1 MGNFA
6 NNGKWA
12 DRYVRDELN
21 PHNMAE
27 FEAALL
33 DSPELRQQL
42 EVSLAARRA
51 LELEKEL
58 RAEGKPG
65 ERTGVTAPPKRDIRN
80 SLPGMAVA
88 ASLTLALFTTV
99 MYWRADNE
107 KITLVTQLADLSR
120 PSGTVLSV
128 PLDIMRS
135 RGDQIP
141 DVIIKRPEGQAVLVL
156 DIELG
161 RALVGAGPVNLVLRN
176 LQNEELFSWES
187 ANTTGGRLS
196 TAFQASSLPEGKVWL
211 ELSDTAGK
219 AVDRRLLE
227 FR

>member
-6 NNGKWA
+6 NNGNWA
-12 DRYVRDELN
+12 DSYVRDQLN
-21 PHNMAE
+21 PGKMAE

-33 DSPELRQQL
+33 DSPELQQQL
-42 EVSLAARRA
+42 ETSLGMRRA
-51 LELEKEL
+51 MSLELDL
-58 RAEGKPG
+58 EGKAG
-65 ERTGVTAPPKRDIRN
+65 GHAAVTAPLKPRVRN
-80 SLPGMAVA
+80 YLPGMAVA
-88 ASLTLALFTTV
+88 ASLLLAMFTTV

-107 KITLVTQLADLSR
+107 NSTLLTHMADLSQ

-128 PLDIMRS
+128 PVDIMRS
-135 RGDQIP
+135 LGDGVP
-141 DVIIKRPEGQAVLVL
+141 DVIIKKPEGQAVLVL

-176 LQNEELFSWES
+176 LQDEELFSWES

-211 ELSDTAGK
+211 ELSDAAGK
-219 AVDRRLLE
+219 NVDSRLLE